1 MQVVPGS
8 VSTTSSTPAYS
19 TAFDGAFD
27 VPLTTSTSTFSPH
40 RSPIRFEDCIPWMSP
55 ITTPCKRRYSYR
67 KNRLLNTSSEDDDSV
82 ASPPISPVHHLQKRL
97 YSQVLAGTAS
107 LSLTPP
113 LHQRAGT
120 ILDVDLV
127 AIDRQSQPGLDVSSS
142 GSQADNKRTT
152 KRLSKA
158 EKKKLANQRKAK
170 TMQLKRENEAA
181 KLAERE
187 RNADAKRRKRE
198 TESFRQSEAERDA
211 VARRRAR
218 LDKLRRQQEAERDRE
233 AKRIGRLDAERRQQE
248 AERDR
253 EAKRIGRLDAE
264 RRQQETDRDRE
275 AKRIARLDAER
286 RQQETDRDREA
297 KRIARLDAERRQQEA
312 DRDRDAK
319 RIGRLDAE
327 RRQQETDRDRE
338 AKRIA
343 RLDAERRQQGAE
355 RSREAMRFARLDEE
369 RRQQEAERDREAKR
383 IARLDEERRQQE
395 AKRDRE
401 AKRITRG
408 NVHNREQEAAR
419 DCTARQL
426 RRQDPAA
433 RQHEHVLRSVRGAER
448 NTFPVMEAEFRK
460 KCKEGPT
467 HICCCCGQLWFK
479 ASITIWSEEQIAEK
493 VHVDGWSDACGVQRS
508 SGDPYTLCG
517 TCKKYFTQEKRIPPL
532 ALINGLRFPD
542 VPPAL
547 QGLRPLEERLVSP
560 RIPFMQIRE
569 LGVCRQYGIRGSC
582 VNVPVDINRAVS
594 ALPRHLGNVQ
604 TVFVKLVR
612 RMRDTHA
619 YASDHVRLPIVF
631 EAGRYLINTPLFI
644 QYGVT
649 LDENWLEQVQI
660 ELDQL
665 QQDLDREDD
674 GGNPDDPGE
683 HEDDAGWEDV
693 NEEDEML
700 ADQETLLDDVDII
713 SPDTGISIAPG
724 ENRMPTSLL
733 FDKHVEELSFPTIY
747 CGLARNVASSVS
759 VTQIAKA
766 EARMFDRRCAANIP
780 KLFLSFCRLRRQ
792 KIAAQVTLALRKKR
806 YRTHV
811 TVRDML
817 NAETVEQLIQHND
830 GYKILQVDRS
840 SPAYWERRKKT
851 VFAMFRQFGLPTLFI
866 TFSCAET
873 RLVELLM
880 ILSKVATGV
889 NITED
894 EARAIAWQD
903 KVRLVQADPITVTRY
918 LHRRFKEMWKVLGSR
933 GGPFK
938 DYKMWHH
945 FFRVEMQHRGSMH
958 FHCILWLEGAP
969 LFNPA
974 NPESEEECAGFIDES
989 ITCMLDQDMGEL
1001 LNVQFHRHSRTCRR
1015 QVGGRRVCR
1024 FGVPFSPMRRTR
1036 ILLPFEESVPDDVRK
1051 QLSAEYH
1058 SLQQRIL
1065 ALHKETPD
1073 ISFDEFLEAIGMEE
1087 EHYIAVVRSQVRQPK
1102 VFLRRDLKD
1111 IKLNS
1116 YNKLALPLNEGN
1128 MDIQFMPDPYGAAV
1142 YMVNYTGKSDRGIS
1156 KLIKETADKVRAGHT
1171 PLKEQLRAISNVFIN
1186 KSEVSAQEASLHILG
1201 LSMAEASVADIY
1213 INTSPPEERVRLQKA
1228 AAELRRIFEEDPGS
1242 TDIFAAGLLEHYV
1255 QRPDDLEQCCLAE
1268 FAAMFTFHSKPR
1280 SKRANA
1286 AAAQDVCVEEENE
1299 DDVEVNEEDE
1309 TRPPPPIAECLV
1321 VVAQKDLQLKDKS
1334 GYVSRRAPDKEG
1346 RDNPKVIRYRN
1357 YSPATD
1363 PDNFMREQLM
1373 LFSHWRDENT
1383 LVSNTRGLYEAN
1395 LDVVKANRAK
1405 YVKLDINMEEVLEE
1419 VMRREERDEE
1429 GDNELDN
1436 AVPEDFRVF
1445 EADNDHNADIGLDVA
1460 PDILN
1465 VNAPLSERFL
1475 LPHHIPENDYLA
1487 LVACLNER
1495 QRRYHLNIV
1504 HILKT
1509 RPDEQVLHFVTG
1521 GAGVGKSAL
1530 IKAITQSAIRIFVK
1544 MFQENPNHLTVAIMA
1559 PTGKVAFG
1567 VGGVTIASALKIF
1580 TENPTMTLGPDEL
1593 NTLRTQL
1600 AHVRLIIIDEVSM
1613 VGREMCA
1620 QIDKRLKQIFNSPEP
1635 FGGN

>member
-1 MQVVPGS
+1 MAAEKVVPGS

-170 TMQLKRENEAA
+170 AMQLKRENEAA

-631 EAGRYLINTPLFI
+631 EAARYLINTPLFI

-674 GGNPDDPGE
+674 GENPDDPGE

-759 VTQIAKA
+759 ITQIAKA

-780 KLFLSFCRLRRQ
+780 KLFLSFCRLRRH
-792 KIAAQVTLALRKKR
+792 KIAAQVTLALRKK
-806 YRTHV
+806 
-811 TVRDML
+811 
-817 NAETVEQLIQHND
+817 
-830 GYKILQVDRS
+830 
-840 SPAYWERRKKT
+840 
-851 VFAMFRQFGLPTLFI
+851 
-866 TFSCAET
+866 
-873 RLVELLM
+873 
-880 ILSKVATGV
+880 
-889 NITED
+889 
-894 EARAIAWQD
+894 
-903 KVRLVQADPITVTRY
+903 
-918 LHRRFKEMWKVLGSR
+918 R

-974 NPESEEECAGFIDES
+974 NPESEEECAGFIDEL

-1087 EHYIAVVRSQVRQPK
+1087 EHYIAVVRSQ
-1102 VFLRRDLKD
+1102 
-1111 IKLNS
+1111 
-1116 YNKLALPLNEGN
+1116 
-1128 MDIQFMPDPYGAAV
+1128 
-1142 YMVNYTGKSDRGIS
+1142 
-1156 KLIKETADKVRAGHT
+1156 
-1171 PLKEQLRAISNVFIN
+1171 
-1186 KSEVSAQEASLHILG
+1186 SEVSAQEASLHILG

-1268 FAAMFTFHSKPR
+1268 FAAI
-1280 SKRANA
+1280 ANA

-1321 VVAQKDLQLKDKS
+1321 AVAQKDLQLKDKS

-1419 VMRREERDEE
+1419 VMRREERDED

-1559 PTGKVAFG
+1559 PTGKAAFG

-1620 QIDKRLKQIFNSPEP
+1620 QIDKRLKQIFNSLEP
-1635 FGGN
+1635 FGGS